1 MGGKLQSRGH
11 RLKSTSR
18 HSGFA
23 SLRPGWSALAVSGD
37 LQTTV
42 LKGVSRSFYLTLRLL
57 PAPMRGAASLG
68 YLLARTS
75 DTIADTAMIPV
86 TERLALLERYGKAI
100 ESGGMAGLSSE
111 AALKAAADPREA
123 ILLERGDEILTW
135 LASVP
140 EAEAALVRE
149 VVAIIISGQRL
160 DLERF
165 QGASEDKPISLK
177 NEAELEDYAW
187 RVAGCVGAF
196 WTKLG
201 FLTLGRSFSNSDEN
215 KLLEQGIAYGKGLQL
230 VNILRDLPGDLT
242 AGRCYL
248 PVAEPEDREALLGQ
262 HAHWLEKA
270 IGWVREG
277 EAYAATLP
285 LRRMRAAT
293 VLPAW
298 LALETLE
305 AMRGADWSRLGE
317 RVKIRRSRV
326 YRLLWE
332 GWIWNP

>member
-11 RLKSTSR
+11 RLKSKSR

-37 LQTTV
+37 LQTKV

-75 DTIADTAMIPV
+75 DTIADTATIPV
-86 TERLALLERYGKAI
+86 AERLALLARYGEAV
-100 ESGGMAGLSSE
+100 ESGGRAGLANE

-149 VVAIIISGQRL
+149 VVAIIISGQQL

-165 QGASEDKPISLK
+165 QGASEDQPISLK
-177 NEAELEDYAW
+177 HDNELEDYAW

-201 FLTLGRSFSNSDEN
+201 FLTLSRSFSNSEEG
-215 KLLEQGIAYGKGLQL
+215 KLLEQGVAYGKGLQL

-248 PVAEPEDREALLGQ
+248 PVANPDDREALLKQ
-262 HAHWLEKA
+262 HARWLEKA
-270 IGWVREG
+270 IAWVRQG
-277 EAYAATLP
+277 EDYAATLP
-285 LRRMRAAT
+285 MRRIRAAT

-317 RVKIRRSRV
+317 RVKVKRSRV
-326 YRLLWE
+326 YRLLWDA
-332 GWIWNP
+332 WIWNP

>member
-1 MGGKLQSRGH
+1 MS
-11 RLKSTSR
+11 
-18 HSGFA
+18 A
-23 SLRPGWSALAVSGD
+23 GWSSSGVSGD
-37 LQTTV
+37 LQTKV

-75 DTIADTAMIPV
+75 DTIADTATIPV
-86 TERLALLERYGKAI
+86 GERLALLAKYGKAVQ
-100 ESGGMAGLSSE
+100 SGGMAGLGDE
-111 AALKAAADPREA
+111 GGLKSAADPREA
-123 ILLERGDEILTW
+123 ILLERGDEILSW

-149 VVAIIISGQRL
+149 VVGIIISGQRL

-165 QGASEDKPISLK
+165 QGASQEKPISLK
-177 NEAELEDYAW
+177 NDDELEDYAW

-201 FLTLGRSFSNSDEN
+201 FLTLGRSFSNSEEN

-230 VNILRDLPGDLT
+230 VNILRDLPDDLT

-248 PVAEPEDREALLGQ
+248 PVEDALDRSSILAQ
-262 HAHWLEKA
+262 HARWLEKA
-270 IGWVREG
+270 IGWVQKG
-277 EAYAATLP
+277 QAYASTLP
-285 LRRMRAAT
+285 MRRLRTAT

-298 LALETLE
+298 LAQETLE
-305 AMRGADWSRLGE
+305 AMRGADWMRLSQ
-317 RVKIRRSRV
+317 RVKVPRSRV
-326 YRLLWE
+326 YRLLWDA
-332 GWIWNP
+332 WIWTP

>member
-1 MGGKLQSRGH
+1 M
-11 RLKSTSR
+11 
-18 HSGFA
+18 
-23 SLRPGWSALAVSGD
+23 SGD